1 MLDKLYIAFHFGHR
15 QPSFSFDG
23 LLYLGGR
30 VISWDSGGELLS
42 TGAQGPLNFR
52 SLIRA
57 IRANQIISDSLHEN
71 AYIGICQGASS
82 LGVYSPLD
90 AGSASILLQD
100 FEVVFRTVRRQA
112 E

>member
-30 VISWDSGGELLS
+30 VISWDSGGELLN
-42 TGAQGPLNFR
+42 TGAQGPLNFI
-52 SLIRA
+52 SLVRC
-57 IRANQIISDSLHEN
+57 IRANRVISESIHEN
-71 AYIGICQGASS
+71 SYIGMCEGASR
-82 LGVYSPLD
+82 LGTYLPLE
-90 AGSASILLQD
+90 AEAASILLHG
-100 FEVVFRTVRRQA
+100 FEGVFRIVRQQA